1 MKKTL
6 LTLTLAIATIF
17 ASAQCTPDPQYTL
30 AGIYPD
36 SATGLPN
43 ALVGQSYNEV
53 ITIISPLDTS
63 VIILGQAIPVT
74 IQTIELTSV
83 VGLPA
88 SFSYD
93 CVTANCT
100 FAGGST
106 SCAVLYSTIDP
117 SAADIGL
124 YQIFMYTT
132 TTVDAGLFG
141 IQTQLDTIDHYY
153 IEVSNS
159 VTPSWNC
166 DGQWNCSDPGNGN
179 GIHPSL
185 SSCQSFCVATSVVN
199 QFNDFTFELKDV
211 FPNPINNN
219 AIIQFISGSSA
230 DVVFTVFNYL
240 GEKIEERN
248 IVANRGVNDIEI
260 NANNYANGMYLYSIN
275 NGMQIVSKRMVV
287 AN

>member
-1 MKKTL
+1 MKKIL
-6 LTLTLAIATIF
+6 FTLTIAISAIF
-17 ASAQCTPDPQYTL
+17 ASAQCTPDPQFIL
-30 AGIYPD
+30 PGIYPD
-36 SATGLPN
+36 SVTGLSN
-43 ALVGQSYNEV
+43 AMVGQSYDEI

-93 CVTANCT
+93 CAPSNCT

-106 SCAVLYSTIDP
+106 ACAVLSSP
-117 SAADIGL
+117 SPTASEIGSH
-124 YQIFMYTT
+124 QIMMYTL

-141 IQTQLDTIDHYY
+141 IQTQNDTIDYYY
-153 IEVSNS
+153 IEVVN
-159 VTPSWNC
+159 
-166 DGQWNCSDPGNGN
+166 
-179 GIHPSL
+179 
-185 SSCQSFCVATSVVN
+185 ATSVIN

-211 FPNPINNN
+211 FPNPINSN
-219 AIIQFISGSSA
+219 AKIQFISGNSA
-230 DVVFTVFNYL
+230 DIVFTVFNHL

-248 IVANRGVNDIEI
+248 IAANRGVNDIEI
-260 NANNYANGMYLYSIN
+260 SANDYANGMYLYSIN
-275 NGMQIVSKRMVV
+275 NGIQIVSKRMVV